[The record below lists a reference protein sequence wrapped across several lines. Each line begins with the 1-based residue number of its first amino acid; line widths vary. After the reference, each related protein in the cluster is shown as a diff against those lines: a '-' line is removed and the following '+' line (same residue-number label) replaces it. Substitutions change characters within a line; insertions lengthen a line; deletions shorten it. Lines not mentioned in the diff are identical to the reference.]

1 MNIREIL
8 DTSRMVM
15 DLAGAS
21 KREVLEQLASP
32 IADSR
37 ADLEAPDLVDVLLKR
52 EADSTTAIADGIAMP
67 HGRMSLGDDLD
78 EVVAGFGVSAAGI
91 DFESVDGRS
100 THIFFVLVS
109 PDKHPSLHLRWIAHF
124 ARLLKDAGLRTALV
138 AAGDADEALAAIES
152 AEQALP
158 PLP

>member
-1 MNIREIL
+1 MNIRDIL

-15 DLAGAS
+15 GLTGTS
-21 KREVLEQLASP
+21 KREVLKQLAGP

-37 ADLEAPDLVDVLLKR
+37 ADLEEQDLVEVLLKR
-52 EADSTTAIADGIAMP
+52 EEDSTTAIADGIAMP
-67 HGRMSLGDDLD
+67 HGRMALGDDLD

-109 PDKHPSLHLRWIAHF
+109 PDKHPALHLRWIAHF

-158 PLP
+158 QLP